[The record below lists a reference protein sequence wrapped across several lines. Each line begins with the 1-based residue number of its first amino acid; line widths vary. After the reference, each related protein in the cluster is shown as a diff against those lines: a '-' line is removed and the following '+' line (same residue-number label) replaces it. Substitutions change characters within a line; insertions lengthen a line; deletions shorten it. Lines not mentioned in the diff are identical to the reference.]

1 MSKGGCP
8 LLRHFY
14 VCKENIGDVWFVLF
28 NFYVYA
34 RPPIHFLYFIYVRT
48 HVKITRQWKSTL
60 SKPAKPA
67 GSSARAKFWQRAVK
81 PFGEWGAYALT
92 LFRAMAAS
100 LAKVSHAQNNSASY
114 AWETRKVILL
124 WKVVISIVTES
135 VFAKELRTLNF
146 KFDRGNRRGCLTAET
161 IP

>member
-1 MSKGGCP
+1 MYDLP
-8 LLRHFY
+8 R
-14 VCKENIGDVWFVLF
+14 ENVKVERDSTFTFTRDLPYRTSILHVL
-28 NFYVYA
+28 A
-34 RPPIHFLYFIYVRT
+34 CHL
-48 HVKITRQWKSTL
+48 KITRQWKSTL

-114 AWETRKVILL
+114 A
-124 WKVVISIVTES
+124 
-135 VFAKELRTLNF
+135 
-146 KFDRGNRRGCLTAET
+146 
-161 IP
+161 